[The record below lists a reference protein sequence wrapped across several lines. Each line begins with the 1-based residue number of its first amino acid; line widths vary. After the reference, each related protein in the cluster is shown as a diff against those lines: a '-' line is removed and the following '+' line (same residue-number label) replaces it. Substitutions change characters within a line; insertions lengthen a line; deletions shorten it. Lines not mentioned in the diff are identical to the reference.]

1 MVDPDPACHSNPSFG
16 HLGWRKTWKIITTVS
31 NNGGSRWPPV
41 MLTTGGTTTSF
52 DSGGLP

>member
-1 MVDPDPACHSNPSFG
+1 MVDPALACHSNPSFG
-16 HLGWRKTWKIITTVS
+16 HLDWRKTWKIITTVS